1 MNGRREHKLPRP
13 FFVIRLHKGW
23 YNPGMRKFI
32 FAVVLMLSIL
42 FIIGQFAELQALVET
57 IQRGDFRYLA
67 LALVIETAWLMN
79 LTASYLAIFGAL
91 GIEEKVEN
99 VLFIVTAANF
109 VNIVAPSV
117 GMSGVALLAAE
128 AHRRNYSPARAAIA
142 GALFVLFD
150 YVGIICVLALGL
162 IVLVRRGNLTTIEI
176 TASAILVSI
185 AFVLALLLYL
195 GMKSAQALGKA
206 LSFLARLVNSV
217 VHPFTHRQYLSEE
230 RAVEFAHDA
239 ADGLHELRR
248 DPRKMLAPVGLALV
262 NKTLQL
268 SILLYV
274 FLAFHVPI
282 SAGTLVAGFS
292 IGYLFLIVSPTPA
305 GLGVVEGAMTI
316 FLSSMYIP
324 LEAAAVVTLVYR
336 GITFWVP
343 LFFGMVAFR
352 LLNRS
357 ISTSPSQGSKNAEK
371 TLTPGK

>member
-1 MNGRREHKLPRP
+1 MNGRGEDMLPRP
-13 FFVIRLHKGW
+13 FLVIRAGKGW

-57 IQRGDFRYLA
+57 IQRGDLRYLA

-79 LTASYLAIFGAL
+79 LAASYLAIFSAI

-99 VLFIVTAANF
+99 VLFIATAANF
-109 VNIVAPSV
+109 VGIVAPSV
-117 GMSGVALLAAE
+117 GMSGVALFIAE
-128 AHRRNYSPARAAIA
+128 ARRRNYSPARAAIA
-142 GALFVLFD
+142 GALYVLFD
-150 YVGIICVLALGL
+150 YVGIICALALGL
-162 IVLVRRGNLTTIEI
+162 IVLIRRGNLTTVEI

-185 AFVLALLLYL
+185 ALVLALLLYL

-206 LSFLARLVNSV
+206 LSFLARLVNYL
-217 VHPFTHRQYLSEE
+217 VHPFTHRQYLSET
-230 RAVEFAHDA
+230 RAIEFAHDA
-239 ADGLHELRR
+239 AEGLHELRR
-248 DPRKMLAPVGLALV
+248 APRKMLAPIGLALI
-262 NKTLQL
+262 NKTLQI

-282 SAGTLVAGFS
+282 SAGTIVAGFS

-343 LFFGMVAFR
+343 LLFGMIAFR
-352 LLNRS
+352 LLSRTIAPATAGGTKES
-357 ISTSPSQGSKNAEK
+357 
-371 TLTPGK
+371 